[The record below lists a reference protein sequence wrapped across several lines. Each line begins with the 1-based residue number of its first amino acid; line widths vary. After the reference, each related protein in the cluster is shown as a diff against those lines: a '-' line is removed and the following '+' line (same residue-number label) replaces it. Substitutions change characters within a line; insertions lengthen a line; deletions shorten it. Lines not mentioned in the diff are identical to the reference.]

1 MKDEPEEYHGVETDQ
16 SDMNQGLRS
25 ISWLALVL
33 RRSVI
38 QSIRIETTLIRHPW
52 RTILETR
59 VLLLING

>member
-33 RRSVI
+33 CRSVI
-38 QSIRIETTLIRHPW
+38 QSIRIETTLIRHPR